1 MDARGIFTTDIY
13 YLRMAC
19 APIEGE
25 HKQGKRLQVV
35 VAQRRSNKS
44 LHKFTSWTDLWSKT
58 LFQDVLQ
65 MPITNDKSFLA
76 KHKKIYLLYKSVFS
90 SKNMI
95 EADYDESRWSTN
107 EDKEMMKGLAKSRT
121 ADYFLDIELAM
132 NC

>member
-1 MDARGIFTTDIY
+1 
-13 YLRMAC
+13 
-19 APIEGE
+19 
-25 HKQGKRLQVV
+25 
-35 VAQRRSNKS
+35 
-44 LHKFTSWTDLWSKT
+44 
-58 LFQDVLQ
+58 

-90 SKNMI
+90 SKNII

-121 ADYFLDIELAM
+121 ADFLLDIELAM